1 LLSHALLLLG
11 KAKDIKVVDSD
22 YLKRLILYFAQD
34 YSSGLLKMLG
44 KCEQC
49 GMTDVEVKTI
59 KIGKNG
65 EVRTLCNQC
74 RPVGGAYAY

>member
-1 LLSHALLLLG
+1 
-11 KAKDIKVVDSD
+11 
-22 YLKRLILYFAQD
+22 
-34 YSSGLLKMLG
+34 MLG

-59 KIGKNG
+59 KIGENG

-74 RPVGGAYAY
+74 RPADGAYAY